1 MPAAAK
7 EDALI
12 GTLLEGRFQ
21 IERLLGEGG
30 MGRVYVAD
38 ETRLRRRCA
47 LKVLLPELSEDKD
60 CVERF
65 LREAQ
70 AIAQIHH
77 ENVVDIYH
85 LGEDP
90 SSGVVFFAMELLQGE
105 DLETRLLDRAAR
117 PVLWDHVCHWI
128 AQAAGAV
135 GAVHQ
140 AGMIHRDLKPSNIF
154 IARRRDGRDRI
165 KLLDFGIAKAVNR
178 AALTGAG
185 AALGTPYYM
194 SPEQI
199 LALPLDE
206 RSDIYSLGTVFF
218 EALAGRMVF
227 QGEPLQ
233 VAMQHCNMPAPR
245 VRDHAPEPIPP
256 EIDELV
262 HRMLAKE
269 PSARP
274 QTMEEIEDL
283 LLNFTPSVHNSGLI
297 NRPLTQPLTAQS
309 GAPSRTPPNRP
320 HTGPS
325 RPGTAPSHSSAPTSL
340 SSTPPRLS
348 GTPLNEA
355 TASDATGGHPRVPNP
370 NASPLARTALALASP
385 KLGAT
390 DEFHLDIE
398 PSSPPSSPS
407 PRGRHLALIFGG
419 VALAFVAAIT
429 TLFVLPRGDSPATPE
444 VVGEVAARV
453 APPLDPP
460 PRIEPLPAV
469 LPTGEPAV
477 PPTPAAPEPT
487 EADTTEVD
495 PTEVD
500 PTEVDPTEVDPT
512 DADPSVPEVKPPTK
526 AGSRVRKPDRSKTMK
541 SILRAATACRKQ
553 AKALRG
559 PKITIDYAISRDGR
573 VNRAVPSTQDAL
585 GVCLAAAVKAAK
597 FPPLPELK
605 LGLRVDL

>member
-1 MPAAAK
+1 
-7 EDALI
+7 
-12 GTLLEGRFQ
+12 
-21 IERLLGEGG
+21 

-47 LKVLLPELSEDKD
+47 LKVLLPELSQDKD

-85 LGEDP
+85 LGEDS

-105 DLETRLLDRAAR
+105 DLETRLLDRANR
-117 PVLWDHVCHWI
+117 PVAWDQVCHWI
-128 AQAAGAV
+128 AQAAAAV

-199 LALPLDE
+199 LALPLDQ
-206 RSDIYSLGTVFF
+206 RSDIYSLGAVFF

-233 VAMQHCNMPAPR
+233 VAMQHCNTQAPR
-245 VRDHAPEPIPP
+245 ARDIAKDEIPP
-256 EIDELV
+256 GVDDLV
-262 HRMLAKE
+262 RRMLAKE

-274 QTMEEIEDL
+274 QSMEEIEDA
-283 LLNFTPSVHNSGLI
+283 LLNFAPSMHTSGLVY
-297 NRPLTQPLTAQS
+297 RPLTQPRTAQS
-309 GAPSRTPPNRP
+309 GTPVRIGAGPSAMTGAALPLGESATPRTPDPN
-320 HTGPS
+320 T
-325 RPGTAPSHSSAPTSL
+325 
-340 SSTPPRLS
+340 
-348 GTPLNEA
+348 
-355 TASDATGGHPRVPNP
+355 
-370 NASPLARTALALASP
+370 SPLARTALALSTPTTNSTVEIEVDIDPSASAAAFP
-385 KLGAT
+385 FPTPAPA
-390 DEFHLDIE
+390 H
-398 PSSPPSSPS
+398 
-407 PRGRHLALIFGG
+407 RGRALPLIFGG
-419 VALAFVAAIT
+419 VALALIAAVV
-429 TLFVLPRGDSPATPE
+429 TLFVLPRGGPPVVE
-444 VVGEVAARV
+444 VVAEVT
-453 APPLDPP
+453 PPL
-460 PRIEPLPAV
+460 IEPRPA
-469 LPTGEPAV
+469 
-477 PPTPAAPEPT
+477 PTPSVPLVPVPVEPVVPETPP
-487 EADTTEVD
+487 EVD
-495 PTEVD
+495 PEVD
-500 PTEVDPTEVDPT
+500 PAIEPDPV
-512 DADPSVPEVKPPTK
+512 VKPVAKP
-526 AGSRVRKPDRSKTMK
+526 RKPDRSPMK
-541 SILRAATACRKQ
+541 SILRAAAACRKS
-553 AKALRG
+553 AKAVRG

-573 VNRAVPSTQDAL
+573 VNRAVPSTNDAL
-585 GVCLAAAVKAAK
+585 GKCLAAAVKAAK

>member
-1 MPAAAK
+1 MPAEAK

-47 LKVLLPELSEDKD
+47 LKVLLPELSKDKD

-70 AIAQIHH
+70 SIAQIHH

-154 IARRRDGRDRI
+154 IARRRDGRDRV

-199 LALPLDE
+199 LALPLDQ

-256 EIDELV
+256 EVDELV

-283 LLNFTPSVHNSGLI
+283 LLNFAPSLHNSGLI
-297 NRPLTQPLTAQS
+297 ARPFTQPLTAQS
-309 GAPSRTPPNRP
+309 GGPSRTPPNRP
-320 HTGPS
+320 HT
-325 RPGTAPSHSSAPTSL
+325 APSHSSAPTSPA
-340 SSTPPRLS
+340 SAPV
-348 GTPLNEA
+348 NEA
-355 TASDATGGHPRVPNP
+355 PSGDATGGHPQVPSP
-370 NASPLARTALALASP
+370 NASPLARTALALARP
-385 KLGAT
+385 EVGAT

-398 PSSPPSSPS
+398 PSTPS
-407 PRGRHLALIFGG
+407 PQPARGRHLALIFGG

-429 TLFVLPRGDSPATPE
+429 TLFVLPRGEASTPE
-444 VVGEVAARV
+444 VVGEAAGEVVGEV

-460 PRIEPLPAV
+460 TRIDPLPAA

-477 PPTPAAPEPT
+477 PLTPPAPDPPDADTAAPDPT
-487 EADTTEVD
+487 EADPTEQD
-495 PTEVD
+495 PTEQD
-500 PTEVDPTEVDPT
+500 PA
-512 DADPSVPEVKPPTK
+512 DAEASEPEVKAPAK
-526 AGSRVRKPDRSKTMK
+526 AGSRVRKPDRSKTMT
-541 SILRAATACRKQ
+541 SIRRAATACRKQ

-585 GVCLAAAVKAAK
+585 GACLAAAVKAAK

>member
-1 MPAAAK
+1 MPVEAK
-7 EDALI
+7 ADALI
-12 GTLLEGRFQ
+12 GTVLEGRFE

-47 LKVLLPELSEDKD
+47 VKVLLPELSQDKD

-85 LGEDP
+85 LGEDAT
-90 SSGVVFFAMELLQGE
+90 SGVVFFAMELLQGE
-105 DLETRLLDRAAR
+105 DLETRLLDRVAR
-117 PVLWDHVCHWI
+117 PVLWDQVCHWI

-206 RSDIYSLGTVFF
+206 RSDIYSLGAVFF

-233 VAMQHCNMPAPR
+233 VAMQHCNMVPPR
-245 VRDHAPEPIPP
+245 VRDVARDEIPP
-256 EIDELV
+256 EVDALV

-274 QTMEEIEDL
+274 QTMEEIEDM
-283 LLNFTPSVHNSGLI
+283 LLNFTPSMHNSGLI
-297 NRPLTQPLTAQS
+297 TRPQTQPLTAQS
-309 GAPSRTPPNRP
+309 GASTRVGNSRL
-320 HTGPS
+320 
-325 RPGTAPSHSSAPTSL
+325 SAPTTVAAPGAEGAIV
-340 SSTPPRLS
+340 STPL
-348 GTPLNEA
+348 
-355 TASDATGGHPRVPNP
+355 P
-370 NASPLARTALALASP
+370 NASPLARTALALGGP
-385 KLGAT
+385 KAGST
-390 DEFHLDIE
+390 VEIHLDIE
-398 PSSPPSSPS
+398 PAPP
-407 PRGRHLALIFGG
+407 PRKSNLPLILGG
-419 VALAFVAAIT
+419 VALALVAAIT
-429 TLFVLPRGDSPATPE
+429 TLFVLPRGDSPIEPLLAAE
-444 VVGEVAARV
+444 VVGVDPQPPIEPTPVRTVVSEPQHPVVPVAEPV
-453 APPLDPP
+453 PVPVEPDPVPVDPVPVEPP
-460 PRIEPLPAV
+460 PP
-469 LPTGEPAV
+469 
-477 PPTPAAPEPT
+477 
-487 EADTTEVD
+487 D
-495 PTEVD
+495 P
-500 PTEVDPTEVDPT
+500 
-512 DADPSVPEVKPPTK
+512 VKPI
-526 AGSRVRKPDRSKTMK
+526 RKPTISGPMK
-541 SILRAATACRKQ
+541 AILRGAAACRKT
-553 AKALRG
+553 AKLPRG
-559 PKITIDYAISRDGR
+559 PKITIDYGIGSDGH
-573 VNRAVPSTQDAL
+573 VNRAVPATQDAL
-585 GVCLAAAVKAAK
+585 GKCLAAAVKAAK
-597 FPPLPELK
+597 FPPQLK
-605 LGLRVDL
+605 LGLKIDL

>member
-1 MPAAAK
+1 MPVEPKA
-7 EDALI
+7 DALI
-12 GTLLEGRFQ
+12 GTVLEGRFE

-47 LKVLLPELSEDKD
+47 VKVLLPELSQDKD

-85 LGEDP
+85 LGEDL

-117 PVLWDHVCHWI
+117 PVAWDQVCHWI

-233 VAMQHCNMPAPR
+233 VAMQHCNTPPPR
-245 VRDHAPEPIPP
+245 LRDVTADEIPP
-256 EIDELV
+256 EVDALV

-274 QTMEEIEDL
+274 QTMEEIEDM
-283 LLNFTPSVHNSGLI
+283 LLNFTPSMHNSGLI
-297 NRPLTQPLTAQS
+297 TRPQTQPLVTQS
-309 GAPSRTPPNRP
+309 GAPVRPTPGRL
-320 HTGPS
+320 
-325 RPGTAPSHSSAPTSL
+325 SAPTTVAAPLAERASG
-340 SSTPPRLS
+340 STPQP
-348 GTPLNEA
+348 
-355 TASDATGGHPRVPNP
+355 D
-370 NASPLARTALALASP
+370 ASPLARTALALATP
-385 KLGAT
+385 KRASTL
-390 DEFHLDIE
+390 EIHVDIE
-398 PSSPPSSPS
+398 PAPP
-407 PRGRHLALIFGG
+407 PRKSALPLLLGG
-419 VALAFVAAIT
+419 VALALVAAIT
-429 TLFVLPRGDSPATPE
+429 TLFVLPRADPPFEAE
-444 VVGEVAARV
+444 VVGVTSGDV
-453 APPLDPP
+453 IVPP
-460 PRIEPLPAV
+460 PSEPFSLVEKPVVTVSNEPVPA
-469 LPTGEPAV
+469 PD
-477 PPTPAAPEPT
+477 PEPT
-487 EADTTEVD
+487 LVEPVT
-495 PTEVD
+495 
-500 PTEVDPTEVDPT
+500 
-512 DADPSVPEVKPPTK
+512 PEPVKPDPVK
-526 AGSRVRKPDRSKTMK
+526 PIRKPERNGPMAK
-541 SILRAATACRKQ
+541 ILRAAAACRKT
-553 AKALRG
+553 AKAPRG
-559 PKITIDYAISRDGR
+559 PKITIDYAISSDGH
-573 VNRAVPSTQDAL
+573 VNRAVPATQDAL
-585 GVCLAAAVKAAK
+585 GKCLAAAVKSAK
-597 FPPLPELK
+597 FPPQLK
-605 LGLRVDL
+605 LGLQVDL

>member
-1 MPAAAK
+1 MPVEAK
-7 EDALI
+7 ADALI
-12 GTLLEGRFQ
+12 GTVLEGRFQ

-65 LREAQ
+65 LHEAQ

-105 DLETRLLDRAAR
+105 DLETRLLDRVAR
-117 PVLWDHVCHWI
+117 PVLWDQACHWI
-128 AQAAGAV
+128 AQSAGAV

-165 KLLDFGIAKAVNR
+165 KLLDFGIAKTVNR

-199 LALPLDE
+199 LALPLDP
-206 RSDIYSLGTVFF
+206 RSDIYSLGAVFF
-218 EALAGRMVF
+218 EALVGRMVF
-227 QGEPLQ
+227 QGDPLQ

-245 VRDHAPEPIPP
+245 VRDLAQEQIPP
-256 EIDELV
+256 EIDALV

-283 LLNFTPSVHNSGLI
+283 LLNFAPSVHNSGLI
-297 NRPLTQPLTAQS
+297 TRPLTQPLTAQTS
-309 GAPSRTPPNRP
+309 VPSRTP
-320 HTGPS
+320 
-325 RPGTAPSHSSAPTSL
+325 
-340 SSTPPRLS
+340 
-348 GTPLNEA
+348 
-355 TASDATGGHPRVPNP
+355 GGHPGAATSAATPPGQAGAAPRTPDP

-385 KLGAT
+385 KQSST
-390 DEFHLDIE
+390 VEFHLDIE
-398 PSSPPSSPS
+398 PSPPPPTSSS
-407 PRGRHLALIFGG
+407 HRGRNVALIFSG

-429 TLFVLPRGDSPATPE
+429 TLFTLPRGDRPASE
-444 VVGEVAARV
+444 VAGEVAGTDPISATAAPDPSSPPTATAATGPSSPTAATV
-453 APPLDPP
+453 TDPSAPPANPPAMTPPVDPP
-460 PRIEPLPAV
+460 EPVVPEPV
-469 LPTGEPAV
+469 VPEPAV
-477 PPTPAAPEPT
+477 KPEP
-487 EADTTEVD
+487 V
-495 PTEVD
+495 
-500 PTEVDPTEVDPT
+500 
-512 DADPSVPEVKPPTK
+512 VKPEP
-526 AGSRVRKPDRSKTMK
+526 RIRKPDRSGPMK
-541 SILRAATACRKQ
+541 SILRAATACRKK

-559 PKITIDYAISRDGR
+559 PKITIDYAISSDGR

-585 GVCLAAAVKAAK
+585 GKCLAAAVKTGK
-597 FPPLPELK
+597 FPPQLK

>member
-1 MPAAAK
+1 MPAEPKA
-7 EDALI
+7 DALI
-12 GTLLEGRFQ
+12 GTVLEGRFE

-47 LKVLLPELSEDKD
+47 VKVLLPELSQDKD

-65 LREAQ
+65 LHEAQ

-85 LGEDP
+85 LGEDA

-117 PVLWDHVCHWI
+117 PVLWDQVCHWI

-206 RSDIYSLGTVFF
+206 RSDIYSLGAVFF

-233 VAMQHCNMPAPR
+233 VAMQHCNTAPPR
-245 VRDHAPEPIPP
+245 LRDITTDEIPP
-256 EIDELV
+256 EVDALV

-274 QTMEEIEDL
+274 QTMEEIEDM
-283 LLNFTPSVHNSGLI
+283 LLNFAPSMHNSGLI
-297 NRPLTQPLTAQS
+297 TRPQTQPLVTQS
-309 GAPSRTPPNRP
+309 GAPVRPTPGRL
-320 HTGPS
+320 
-325 RPGTAPSHSSAPTSL
+325 SAPTTVAAPLAEGASG
-340 SSTPPRLS
+340 STPQP
-348 GTPLNEA
+348 
-355 TASDATGGHPRVPNP
+355 D
-370 NASPLARTALALASP
+370 ASPLARTALAMATPKRAST
-385 KLGAT
+385 L
-390 DEFHLDIE
+390 EIHLDIE
-398 PSSPPSSPS
+398 PAPP
-407 PRGRHLALIFGG
+407 PRKSALPLLLGG
-419 VALAFVAAIT
+419 VALALVAAIT
-429 TLFVLPRGDSPATPE
+429 TLFVLPRADPPFEAE
-444 VVGEVAARV
+444 VAGVTSGEVIV
-453 APPLDPP
+453 PP
-460 PRIEPLPAV
+460 PIEPFSLVEKPV
-469 LPTGEPAV
+469 VTVSNDPVIPV
-477 PPTPAAPEPT
+477 PAPEPT
-487 EADTTEVD
+487 PVEPA
-495 PTEVD
+495 P
-500 PTEVDPTEVDPT
+500 
-512 DADPSVPEVKPPTK
+512 PEPVKPDPVK
-526 AGSRVRKPDRSKTMK
+526 PIRKPERSGPMAK
-541 SILRAATACRKQ
+541 ILRAAAACRKT
-553 AKALRG
+553 AKAPRG
-559 PKITIDYAISRDGR
+559 PKITIDYAISSDGH
-573 VNRAVPSTQDAL
+573 VNRAVPATQDAL
-585 GVCLAAAVKAAK
+585 GKCLAAAVKSAR
-597 FPPLPELK
+597 FPPQLK
-605 LGLRVDL
+605 LGLQVDL

>member
-1 MPAAAK
+1 MPVEAK
-7 EDALI
+7 ADALI

-85 LGEDP
+85 LGEDAG
-90 SSGVVFFAMELLQGE
+90 SGVVFFAMELLQGE
-105 DLETRLLDRAAR
+105 DLETRLLDRVAR
-117 PVLWDHVCHWI
+117 PVTWDQVCHWI
-128 AQAAGAV
+128 AQAAAAV

-154 IARRRDGRDRI
+154 VARRRDGRERV

-199 LALPLDE
+199 LALPLDQ
-206 RSDIYSLGTVFF
+206 RSDIYSLGAVFF

-233 VAMQHCNMPAPR
+233 VAMQHCNMAAPR
-245 VRDHAPEPIPP
+245 VRDIAQDEIPP
-256 EIDELV
+256 EVDALV
-262 HRMLAKE
+262 YRMLAKE

-274 QTMEEIEDL
+274 QTMEEIEDM
-283 LLNFTPSVHNSGLI
+283 LLNFAPSIHNSGLI
-297 NRPLTQPLTAQS
+297 LRPQTHPLTAQS
-309 GAPSRTPPNRP
+309 GAPVRMGARRSAPVSAAGPSASPSASPFASPSADPFAAPGAGPLPRTPDPN
-320 HTGPS
+320 T
-325 RPGTAPSHSSAPTSL
+325 
-340 SSTPPRLS
+340 
-348 GTPLNEA
+348 
-355 TASDATGGHPRVPNP
+355 
-370 NASPLARTALALASP
+370 SPLARTALAINGPRQGS
-385 KLGAT
+385 T
-390 DEFHLDIE
+390 VEFHLDVD
-398 PSSPPSSPS
+398 PSSSAVNFPVPAPL
-407 PRGRHLALIFGG
+407 PAPALRGRTLAIIFGA
-419 VALAFVAAIT
+419 VALAFVAAIM
-429 TLFVLPRGDSPATPE
+429 TLFVLPRGDPPA
-444 VVGEVAARV
+444 VVGEL
-453 APPLDPP
+453 APSPVEP
-460 PRIEPLPAV
+460 PRTSQVPVVHVEPVVEPVVTPPEPEPPEPEPPAV
-469 LPTGEPAV
+469 EPD
-477 PPTPAAPEPT
+477 PGGKPAP
-487 EADTTEVD
+487 V
-495 PTEVD
+495 
-500 PTEVDPTEVDPT
+500 
-512 DADPSVPEVKPPTK
+512 VKP
-526 AGSRVRKPDRSKTMK
+526 RKPDRSGPMK
-541 SILRAATACRKQ
+541 LILRKATACRKS

-559 PKITIDYAISRDGR
+559 PKITIDYAISRDGH

-585 GVCLAAAVKAAK
+585 GKCLAAAVKGTK

>member
-1 MPAAAK
+1 MPVEAK
-7 EDALI
+7 ADALI
-12 GTLLEGRFQ
+12 GTVLEGRFQ

-65 LREAQ
+65 LHEAQ

-105 DLETRLLDRAAR
+105 DLETRLLDRVAR
-117 PVLWDHVCHWI
+117 PVLWDQACHWI

-154 IARRRDGRDRI
+154 IARRRDGRDRV
-165 KLLDFGIAKAVNR
+165 KLLDFGIAKTVNR

-199 LALPLDE
+199 LALPLDP
-206 RSDIYSLGTVFF
+206 RSDIYSLGAVFF
-218 EALAGRMVF
+218 EALVGRMVF

-245 VRDHAPEPIPP
+245 VRDLAQEQIPP
-256 EIDELV
+256 EIDALI

-283 LLNFTPSVHNSGLI
+283 LLNFAPSVHNSGLI
-297 NRPLTQPLTAQS
+297 TRPLTQPLTAQTS
-309 GAPSRTPPNRP
+309 VPSRTP
-320 HTGPS
+320 G
-325 RPGTAPSHSSAPTSL
+325 G
-340 SSTPPRLS
+340 RLS
-348 GTPLNEA
+348 AA
-355 TASDATGGHPRVPNP
+355 TIAATGGQAGAAPRTSNP
-370 NASPLARTALALASP
+370 EASALARTSLALTTP
-385 KLGAT
+385 KQSST
-390 DEFHLDIE
+390 VEFHLDIE
-398 PSSPPSSPS
+398 PSSPPPTSPS
-407 PRGRHLALIFGG
+407 HRGRNVALIFGG

-429 TLFVLPRGDSPATPE
+429 TLFTLPRGDPPPSE
-444 VVGEVAARV
+444 VAGEVAVTTAAVPDPTPATAATDPSSPMAKPPAV
-453 APPLDPP
+453 APPGDPLVPLTP
-460 PRIEPLPAV
+460 PEPV
-469 LPTGEPAV
+469 
-477 PPTPAAPEPT
+477 APEPV
-487 EADTTEVD
+487 A
-495 PTEVD
+495 
-500 PTEVDPTEVDPT
+500 
-512 DADPSVPEVKPPTK
+512 PEPVAPEPVAPEPVAPEPVAPEPVVKPI
-526 AGSRVRKPDRSKTMK
+526 RKPDRSGPMK
-541 SILRAATACRKQ
+541 SILRAATACRKK

-559 PKITIDYAISRDGR
+559 PKITIDYAISSDGH
-573 VNRAVPSTQDAL
+573 VNRAVPATQDAL
-585 GVCLAAAVKAAK
+585 GMCLAAAVKAGK
-597 FPPLPELK
+597 FPPKLK